1 MLPVHYSLHS
11 HSINTS
17 ITVSLEKIVYLERI
31 QSVAKTSVADTMIS
45 FIHNESG
52 TGIYRIPSNKMDR
65 SQLALW
71 QHNSLIKSIVTPCDK
86 GQRP

>member
-17 ITVSLEKIVYLERI
+17 ITVRLEKIVYLERI

>member
-1 MLPVHYSLHS
+1 M
-11 HSINTS
+11 
-17 ITVSLEKIVYLERI
+17 SLEKIVYLERI

>member
-11 HSINTS
+11 HSINTL
-17 ITVSLEKIVYLERI
+17 ITVRLEKIVYLERI

-65 SQLALW
+65 SQLAL
-71 QHNSLIKSIVTPCDK
+71 
-86 GQRP
+86 

>member
-65 SQLALW
+65 SQLAL
-71 QHNSLIKSIVTPCDK
+71 
-86 GQRP
+86 